1 LNVVPAIA
9 PDGTI
14 YTVSRAHANSRYAY
28 VIAARP
34 DLTPLWSASLRGFL
48 DDGCDVLLPP
58 SGTPGGCRAGSTRGV
73 DPATNNR
80 PAARIWD
87 VSTSSPVVLPDGAVL
102 FGTETTY
109 NYQRGHL
116 LKFSPEGQPLAAY
129 DFGWDSTPA
138 VFQHGDT
145 YSILIKDNHYELGSY
160 CGDPTFCPREAGRF
174 DFVSL
179 DPNLLP
185 EWRFTNANT
194 QSCRRQSDGSV
205 TCVPSQPE
213 GFEWCINQPA
223 VDARGVV
230 YANSE
235 DGFLYAIGP
244 DGKLREKIFL
254 DLARA
259 AAYTPVSIGP
269 DGLVYCQNNGHLLVV
284 GNPFSAARIRTE
296 RAHAPRVK
304 AFQ

>member
-1 LNVVPAIA
+1 VIPAVA
-9 PDGTI
+9 SDGTV
-14 YTVSRAHANSRYAY
+14 YSVSRAHFNSRYSYLVA
-28 VIAARP
+28 VRP
-34 DLTPLWSASLRGFL
+34 DLTPLWAASLRGYL
-48 DDGCDVLLPP
+48 DDGCGVLLPP
-58 SGTPGGCRAGSTRGV
+58 SGTPGGCRAGAVNGV

-80 PAARIWD
+80 PAGRVWD
-87 VSTSSPVVLPDGAVL
+87 LSTSSPVVLPDGAVL
-102 FGTETTY
+102 FGAETSY

-116 LKFSPEGQPLAAY
+116 FKFSAAGQPLAAY

-138 VFQHGDT
+138 VFRHDGT

-160 CGDPTFCPREAGRF
+160 CSDETFCPPETGRF

-179 DPNLLP
+179 DADLRIQ
-185 EWRFTNANT
+185 WRYTNTNRE
-194 QSCRRQSDGSV
+194 SCQRRSDGSV
-205 TCVPSQPE
+205 SCTPTQE
-213 GFEWCINQPA
+213 TGFEWCINQPA

-244 DGKLREKIFL
+244 DGNLREKIFL

-269 DGLVYCQNNGHLLVV
+269 DGLIYCQNNGHLLVV
-284 GNPFSAARIRTE
+284 GNPFPAERI
-296 RAHAPRVK
+296 APSRNRSTRVK
-304 AFQ
+304 SFH